1 MRLLAPEEGSP
12 GIIGHR
18 AVWERLV
25 ADVGAPAGAYLLVGP
40 AGVGKSLVA
49 QRFAELLVCPW
60 GGAHGGDCPACRRTR
75 AGVHPDVVAVAPAQ
89 RQKIGV
95 ADARMV
101 VSQAIRT
108 PVEAPRKVFIIDREV
123 TEPAANA
130 LLKTLEETTDTTVFL
145 LVATSAE
152 DLPATVA
159 SRCRT
164 FHMGRVDQAELVEGL
179 VERGV
184 ERAEAEVIAEVAA
197 GRPGM
202 ALRLGGETPAAE
214 FRQAW
219 LGLAAE
225 LAGRDRLTG
234 GEALGMVDEILTHG
248 ERMLDKVRPRR
259 ADAGREKEQAQ
270 RETRRQRR
278 LLWVSGLEIMA
289 AWYVDAA
296 ARALGGNP
304 RRLGEG
310 ARHVEVDPG
319 RALRSADL
327 ILGAGAELAS
337 LNLRPRAR
345 MAQLLGELVGL

>member
-1 MRLLAPEEGSP
+1 
-12 GIIGHR
+12 
-18 AVWERLV
+18 
-25 ADVGAPAGAYLLVGP
+25 
-40 AGVGKSLVA
+40 
-49 QRFAELLVCPW
+49 
-60 GGAHGGDCPACRRTR
+60 
-75 AGVHPDVVAVAPAQ
+75 
-89 RQKIGV
+89 
-95 ADARMV
+95 
-101 VSQAIRT
+101 
-108 PVEAPRKVFIIDREV
+108 
-123 TEPAANA
+123 
-130 LLKTLEETTDTTVFL
+130 
-145 LVATSAE
+145 
-152 DLPATVA
+152 
-159 SRCRT
+159 
-164 FHMGRVDQAELVEGL
+164 
-179 VERGV
+179 
-184 ERAEAEVIAEVAA
+184 
-197 GRPGM
+197 M

-219 LGLAAE
+219 LGLAAV

-259 ADAGREKEQAQ
+259 AAAGREKEQAQ

-296 ARALGGNP
+296 ARALGGSP

-310 ARHVEVDPG
+310 VRHVEVDPG

-345 MAQLLGELVGL
+345 MAQLLGELVEM